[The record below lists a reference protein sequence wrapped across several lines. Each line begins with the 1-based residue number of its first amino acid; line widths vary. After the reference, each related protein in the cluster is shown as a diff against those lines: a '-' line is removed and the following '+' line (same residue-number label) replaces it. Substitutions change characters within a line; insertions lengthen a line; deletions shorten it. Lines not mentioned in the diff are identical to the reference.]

1 MDVAPLE
8 AAVDVASALSASKA
22 AEKARLPARACDTL
36 KPRDLQTVHNIVCI
50 LYDCASINMYQY
62 VSICINDDK
71 FTYRDAEKLKCINMF
86 QTDSKKNAARI
97 VHK

>member
-1 MDVAPLE
+1 MDVAPLD

-50 LYDCASINMYQY
+50 LHDCVSICINMYQYVSICIDMYQY

-71 FTYRDAEKLKCINMF
+71 CI
-86 QTDSKKNAARI
+86 DI
-97 VHK
+97 